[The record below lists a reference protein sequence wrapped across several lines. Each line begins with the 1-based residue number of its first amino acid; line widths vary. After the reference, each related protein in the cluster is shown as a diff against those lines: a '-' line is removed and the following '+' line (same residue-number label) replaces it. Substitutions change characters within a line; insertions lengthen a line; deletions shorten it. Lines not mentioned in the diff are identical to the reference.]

1 MSSANF
7 LSSTWGSRV
16 VFLSLLLFFFTLPHT
31 LEDFALGAPQEA
43 GIAAPV
49 LALVISIL
57 YALQALGLFFLGQKK
72 RLGLFLHMGIGVF
85 WPVASGFAQLPV
97 ILTESPYRAGAI
109 SVLYVFGMIAVGVLI
124 FIFSLL
130 ALRAKA

>member
-43 GIAAPV
+43 GIPAPV